1 MENMRSAS
9 SEGEEPMSVTQV
21 VSDMIAENT
30 KKNMFLHYVGI
41 QNACSRSTVKNIAAQ
56 LEVEKRANC
65 ELQSIVSSQHEQ
77 LYVLAKQMQ
86 DADQARI
93 KEQEEMK
100 KKHTGMEE
108 EMKKKQVEMEAKL
121 QNKQDEMEAKLQLVL
136 SQIQP
141 R

>member
-21 VSDMIAENT
+21 VSDVLAENT
-30 KKNMFLHYVGI
+30 KKNMFLHNVGI
-41 QNACSRSTVKNIAAQ
+41 QNACSRSSVKHIAAQ

-65 ELQSIVSSQHEQ
+65 ELQSIVNSQREQ
-77 LYVLAKQMQ
+77 LHVLSKQMQ
-86 DADQARI
+86 DVDQARI

-100 KKHTGMEE
+100 KKQAEMEE

-121 QNKQDEMEAKLQLVL
+121 QKKQDEMEAKLQLVL

>member
-21 VSDMIAENT
+21 VSDVLAENT
-30 KKNMFLHYVGI
+30 KKNMFLHNVGI
-41 QNACSRSTVKNIAAQ
+41 QNACSRSSVKNIAAQ

-65 ELQSIVSSQHEQ
+65 ELQSIVNSQREQ
-77 LYVLAKQMQ
+77 LYVQMQ

-100 KKHTGMEE
+100 KKQAEMEE

-121 QNKQDEMEAKLQLVL
+121 QKKQDEMEAKLQLVL